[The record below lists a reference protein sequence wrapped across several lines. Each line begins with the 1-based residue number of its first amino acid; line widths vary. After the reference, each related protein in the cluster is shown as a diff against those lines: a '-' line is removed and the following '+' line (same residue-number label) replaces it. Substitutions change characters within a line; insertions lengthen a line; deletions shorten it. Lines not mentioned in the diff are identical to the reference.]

1 MTAKAGMVLLLAAS
15 SPGVWAGTLDLA
27 VRGRAP
33 EYKIVHAADAS
44 PSVKYA
50 ARAERLPTS
59 RTPVLRANRL
69 RGSGSS

>member
-1 MTAKAGMVLLLAAS
+1 MTAKAGLVLLLAAVFS
-15 SPGVWAGTLDLA
+15 LGTWAGTLDLA

-50 ARAERLPTS
+50 AGAERLPTS
-59 RTPVLRANRL
+59 RTPERRANP
-69 RGSGSS
+69 